1 MPRVE
6 FVDTSVLV
14 NLLDVPFMNDR
25 RTELLG
31 EQRRKQAAGVQLILP
46 VTSVIETGNH
56 IAQVAEGGQR
66 RSCAERFT
74 NLLRLVADR
83 ESPWVLHEIA
93 WDRALLRDLAQGGS
107 TRTTLIEHAASK
119 VGCGDLSIL
128 VERDRYRAGVAKGV
142 AAGIWTLDEAL
153 AAWA

>member
-14 NLLDVPFMNDR
+14 NLPDIPFMNDR
-25 RTELLG
+25 RAELLG
-31 EQRRKQAAGVQLILP
+31 EQQRKQAAGLQLILP

-56 IAQVAEGGQR
+56 IAQLAEGAQR
-66 RSCAERFT
+66 RSCAERFAG
-74 NLLRLVADR
+74 LLRLVADR
-83 ESPWVLHEIA
+83 KAPWVLHEVA
-93 WDRALLRDLAQGGS
+93 WDRAFLRELADGGS
-107 TRTTLIEHAASK
+107 TRTTLIEHASSK

-128 VERDRYRAGVAKGV
+128 VERDRYRAGVASGV
-142 AAGIWTLDEAL
+142 SAGIWTLDEAL